1 MRVLLLA
8 LAAASIACAPAA
20 AATSEL
26 MAPINAQDTDVR
38 VFIQEVAR
46 LTDLTVIVDPG
57 VRGTVSVTA
66 DAPITRDELLRLFVS
81 TLRASGVAAVPSI
94 GGAYR
99 SFPIESRV
107 QHSAF
112 APGRGRESGAL
123 SL

>member
-26 MAPINAQDTDVR
+26 IAPINAQDTDVR

-66 DAPITRDELLRLFVS
+66 DAPMTRDELLRLFVS

-99 SFPIESRV
+99 IFPIESRV